1 MEVEEYVEQ
10 FNEGKEC
17 PRSAQR
23 PVSETQ
29 NTVLYTVLTTEEV
42 DSSIREFSYI
52 WSPGGFDIGEPD
64 TNRLGGGDGSCHIA
78 IFKIDTENPDTQQKK
93 PEEYEHSV
101 AVDIQNDHHLP
112 TLPATCYSANQ
123 EESSLDCSKSHRRDS
138 SSVYT
143 PIRRCPTATE
153 PSADNRSISCGSHK
167 FDGFTK
173 GPPTQDDRS
182 ANYSDCLQGGQT
194 YCNNRYRFAKAE
206 SVSLPAH
213 DRRPHCQE
221 DISYWQDASRGIQSS
236 DLPRF
241 QVDLPLPRSRSV
253 GRRLISRMKFWNASK
268 EDSASSKPR
277 SYMSNSKRSI
287 TASIASSWSRKAKGY
302 LKKASSRDT
311 YLASRRAKSSQPSIR
326 TVSPKSIFSR
336 VQKSSASNYSDFM
349 TELNSR
355 TRVAVSTPPP
365 ETSLSTC
372 SKELPTLD
380 LEIQMPLGEPRPF
393 QCTFCLMQWEN
404 KEEWAYHEAAFHM
417 RPYGNLYSQDEGVVT
432 HDDVMFSMSDVVSTF
447 SRYENQEPSHDAE
460 AAAEKC
466 ISFGYH
472 LYSDNP
478 QALEG
483 PKRIDSW
490 NWLEKRSNWFWNCG
504 FCELILR
511 TWAERQEHVAEH
523 FEQGTTMIS
532 WNPLRSPYPISK
544 FTMTPVEGFP
554 PWDLSPLH
562 CLQQP
567 GFQDEVY
574 RASQCPPELKCQT
587 CEKHFP
593 DTNASIQHTKLWHNT
608 PESWICPG
616 PEHASNPGVFFDTEI
631 YTEDASDLASLNLD
645 ENPNI
650 QADQASVN
658 AKKVYTYDYCLCC
671 GEIFSESPADWSAR
685 KQHLRDVHCICET
698 DDIGYDH
705 KHNNGEPFY
714 REELFSLHLANCHN
728 VRLEYLTEF
737 TEICRKKAQPPVL
750 MVQSGHLKA

>member
-1 MEVEEYVEQ
+1 MEVEECVEQ

-78 IFKIDTENPDTQQKK
+78 IFKIDTENPDTQQKN
-93 PEEYEHSV
+93 PEEY
-101 AVDIQNDHHLP
+101 
-112 TLPATCYSANQ
+112 
-123 EESSLDCSKSHRRDS
+123 
-138 SSVYT
+138 YT

-253 GRRLISRMKFWNASK
+253 GHRLISRMKFWNASK

-380 LEIQMPLGEPRPF
+380 LEIQMPLGDPRPF

-466 ISFGYH
+466 ISFG
-472 LYSDNP
+472 LST
-478 QALEG
+478 LG
-483 PKRIDSW
+483 P
-490 NWLEKRSNWFWNCG
+490 L
-504 FCELILR
+504 
-511 TWAERQEHVAEH
+511 
-523 FEQGTTMIS
+523 
-532 WNPLRSPYPISK
+532 PI
-544 FTMTPVEGFP
+544 T
-554 PWDLSPLH
+554 LSPT
-562 CLQQP
+562 
-567 GFQDEVY
+567 
-574 RASQCPPELKCQT
+574 AW
-587 CEKHFP
+587 FP
-593 DTNASIQHTKLWHNT
+593 
-608 PESWICPG
+608 
-616 PEHASNPGVFFDTEI
+616 
-631 YTEDASDLASLNLD
+631 
-645 ENPNI
+645 
-650 QADQASVN
+650 
-658 AKKVYTYDYCLCC
+658 
-671 GEIFSESPADWSAR
+671 R
-685 KQHLRDVHCICET
+685 
-698 DDIGYDH
+698 
-705 KHNNGEPFY
+705 
-714 REELFSLHLANCHN
+714 
-728 VRLEYLTEF
+728 
-737 TEICRKKAQPPVL
+737 
-750 MVQSGHLKA
+750 